1 MKKSEILS
9 MSVALATSVAAMMP
23 PSAHAAS
30 TECGSVSAATDVA
43 TCSISGGYLQE
54 ELSFSGSKGVQTNYD
69 NGTSY
74 FAACSSH
81 VSGNNSFGMTTD
93 STAMTIRTS
102 TGKGANQ
109 ASGCA
114 S

>member
-9 MSVALATSVAAMMP
+9 LSVALASSIAAMMP

-30 TECGSVSAATDVA
+30 VECGSVSAATDVA
-43 TCSISGGYLQE
+43 TCDVSGGYLQE
-54 ELSFSGSKGVQTNYD
+54 QLSFAGSKGVKTNYD
-69 NGTSY
+69 NDATY

-81 VSGNNSFGMTTD
+81 VSGNNSFGMTTE
-93 STAMTIRTS
+93 STAMTIRTA
-102 TGKGANQ
+102 TGKSANQ

-114 S
+114 A